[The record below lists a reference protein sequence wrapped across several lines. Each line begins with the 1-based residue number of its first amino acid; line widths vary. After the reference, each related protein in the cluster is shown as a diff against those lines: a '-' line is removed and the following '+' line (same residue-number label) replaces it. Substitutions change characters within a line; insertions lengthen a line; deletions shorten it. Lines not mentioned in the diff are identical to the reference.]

1 VISQGGSGRGVN
13 LVEVA
18 RDAELLDQL
27 ATRAAILDDDAV
39 SAMLASFAAE
49 VDEGLAALLDEVDPT
64 GRAAD
69 RGLVAVPDVLG
80 GRRRGH
86 GLRATTIA
94 VVLGATLSVSGV
106 AAAMTGDP
114 LSPYKGIVS
123 AVQGVGNDHQHG
135 TLPSHAARVAT
146 MNHKLVGTRAQ
157 IAHGD
162 LAGAEATLAGLRL
175 DLASMTDLT
184 TGERSAIEARI
195 AALEA
200 AIGRANGQTAAHD
213 QQPKSGTHAAHTV
226 VPNNAKAHLPS
237 STKTPEPQNTKTPE
251 PSPTKTPEPNNTKT
265 PDPADTGLQGSGGT
279 HTAEPQNTQTAG
291 PTDPAV
297 GGGGGG
303 GRSTA
308 TATATDAASNG
319 GGGTSS
325 KTAQGK
331 GATH

>member
-1 VISQGGSGRGVN
+1 VINQGGSGGGVN

-27 ATRAAILDDDAV
+27 AARAAVLDGDAV

-49 VDEGLAALLDEVDPT
+49 VDEGLLALLDDVEPT
-64 GRAAD
+64 GRAGHRPAD
-69 RGLVAVPDVLG
+69 RGLVAVPDVLA

-123 AVQGVGNDHQHG
+123 AVHGGGNDHQHDN
-135 TLPSHAARVAT
+135 LPSHAALVAT
-146 MNHKLVGTRAQ
+146 MNHKLAGTRAQ
-157 IAHGD
+157 VAHGD

-184 TGERSAIEARI
+184 TGERSAIAARI

-213 QQPKSGTHAAHTV
+213 QQPKSGTKASHTA
-226 VPNNAKAHLPS
+226 VPNNTRTPAPQ
-237 STKTPEPQNTKTPE
+237 STKTPEPGATKTPE
-251 PSPTKTPEPNNTKT
+251 PAGTKTPAPANTGA
-265 PDPADTGLQGSGGT
+265 PGSGGT
-279 HTAEPQNTQTAG
+279 HTAEPQNTKTTK

-297 GGGGGG
+297 GGGGAGG
-303 GRSTA
+303 GGA
-308 TATATDAASNG
+308 TMTSATSTDAASKAG
-319 GGGTSS
+319 

-331 GATH
+331 AATR

>member
-1 VISQGGSGRGVN
+1 MISQGGPGRGVN

-18 RDAELLDQL
+18 RDAELLDRL
-27 ATRAAILDDDAV
+27 ADRVAIVDDDAV

-49 VDEGLAALLDEVDPT
+49 VDEGLAALLEDIEPT

-86 GLRATTIA
+86 GLRATTVA
-94 VVLGATLSVSGV
+94 VVLGATLSISGV
-106 AAAMTGDP
+106 AAAVTGDP

-123 AVQGVGNDHQHG
+123 AVTGGNDHQHHN
-135 TLPSHAARVAT
+135 LPSHAARVAT
-146 MNHKLVGTRAQ
+146 MNHKLAGTRAQ

-184 TGERSAIEARI
+184 TGERSSIEARI

-213 QQPKSGTHAAHTV
+213 KQPKSGAEASHAA
-226 VPNNAKAHLPS
+226 APS
-237 STKTPEPQNTKTPE
+237 STKAPLPQNTKTPE
-251 PSPTKTPEPNNTKT
+251 PNNTQT
-265 PDPADTGLQGSGGT
+265 PAPANTDVPGFGGT
-279 HTAEPQNTQTAG
+279 HTAEPRNTQPAK

-303 GRSTA
+303 GGQSD
-308 TATATDAASNG
+308 ATATDAASKG
-319 GGGTSS
+319 GGGTSG
-325 KTAQGK
+325 KTAPGQG
-331 GATH
+331 AAR

>member
-1 VISQGGSGRGVN
+1 MISQGGSGGGVN

-27 ATRAAILDDDAV
+27 ASRAAVVDGDAV

-49 VDEGLAALLDEVDPT
+49 VDEGLLALLDDVEPT
-64 GRAAD
+64 GRAGHGPAD
-69 RGLVAVPDVLG
+69 RGLVAVPDVVA

-114 LSPYKGIVS
+114 FSPYKGIVS
-123 AVQGVGNDHQHG
+123 AVHGGDDHQHHN
-135 TLPSHAARVAT
+135 LPSHAARVAT

-157 IAHGD
+157 IARGD

-175 DLASMTDLT
+175 DLATMTDLT
-184 TGERSAIEARI
+184 TGERGAIAARI

-200 AIGRANGQTAAHD
+200 AIGRANGQAAAHD
-213 QQPKSGTHAAHTV
+213 QQPKSGTKASHTA
-226 VPNNAKAHLPS
+226 VPNN
-237 STKTPEPQNTKTPE
+237 TGTPEPQNTKTPE
-251 PSPTKTPEPNNTKT
+251 PANTKT
-265 PDPADTGLQGSGGT
+265 PAPANTGAPGSGGT
-279 HTAEPQNTQTAG
+279 HTAEPQNTQTAR

-297 GGGGGG
+297 GGGGAGG
-303 GRSTA
+303 TTKAS
-308 TATATDAASNG
+308 ATATDPASKAG
-319 GGGTSS
+319 

-331 GATH
+331 AATR

>member
-1 VISQGGSGRGVN
+1 VN

-27 ATRAAILDDDAV
+27 ASRAAVVDGDAV

-49 VDEGLAALLDEVDPT
+49 VDEGLLALLDDVEPT
-64 GRAAD
+64 GRAGHRPAD
-69 RGLVAVPDVLG
+69 RGLVAVPDVLA

-114 LSPYKGIVS
+114 FSPYKGIVS
-123 AVQGVGNDHQHG
+123 AVHGGDDHQHHD
-135 TLPSHAARVAT
+135 LPSHAARVAT

-175 DLASMTDLT
+175 DLATMTDLT
-184 TGERSAIEARI
+184 TGERGAIAARI

-200 AIGRANGQTAAHD
+200 AIGRANGQAAAQD
-213 QQPKSGTHAAHTV
+213 QQPKSGAKASHTA
-226 VPNNAKAHLPS
+226 VPNN
-237 STKTPEPQNTKTPE
+237 TRTPEPQNTKAPE
-251 PSPTKTPEPNNTKT
+251 PAATKTPEPASTKT
-265 PDPADTGLQGSGGT
+265 PAPANTGAPGSGGT
-279 HTAEPQNTQTAG
+279 HTAEPQNTQTAT

-297 GGGGGG
+297 GGGGAGG
-303 GRSTA
+303 GGA
-308 TATATDAASNG
+308 TKTSATATDAASKAG
-319 GGGTSS
+319 

-331 GATH
+331 AATR

>member
-39 SAMLASFAAE
+39 SAMLSSFAAE
-49 VDEGLAALLDEVDPT
+49 VDEGLAALLDGVEPT
-64 GRAAD
+64 GRAED
-69 RGLVAVPDVLG
+69 RGLVAVPDVLA

-94 VVLGATLSVSGV
+94 VVVGATLSVSGV

-123 AVQGVGNDHQHG
+123 AVTGGNQDPHPN
-135 TLPSHAARVAT
+135 LPSHAARVAT
-146 MNHKLVGTRAQ
+146 MNHKMAGTRAQ

-184 TGERSAIEARI
+184 TGERSAIAARI

-200 AIGRANGQTAAHD
+200 AIGRANGQIAAHD
-213 QQPKSGTHAAHTV
+213 KQPKSGARASHTA
-226 VPNNAKAHLPS
+226 VPNNTKAQQPS
-237 STKTPEPQNTKTPE
+237 STKTPEPNATKTPE
-251 PSPTKTPEPNNTKT
+251 PNATKTPEPNNTKT
-265 PDPADTGLQGSGGT
+265 PAPANTGAPVGGT
-279 HTAEPQNTQTAG
+279 HTAEPHNTQTAE
-291 PTDPAV
+291 PTDP
-297 GGGGGG
+297 
-303 GRSTA
+303 
-308 TATATDAASNG
+308 ATDAASKG
-319 GGGTSS
+319 GGGTSG

-331 GATH
+331 GATR

>member
-1 VISQGGSGRGVN
+1 MISQGGSGRGVN

-18 RDAELLDQL
+18 RDADLLDQL
-27 ATRAAILDDDAV
+27 AARAAIVDDDAV
-39 SAMLASFAAE
+39 SVMLASFAAE
-49 VDEGLAALLDEVDPT
+49 VDEGLAALLDDVEPT

-69 RGLVAVPDVLG
+69 RGLVAVPDVLA

-94 VVLGATLSVSGV
+94 VVLGATLSVGGV
-106 AAAMTGDP
+106 AAAVTGDP

-123 AVQGVGNDHQHG
+123 AVTGGNDHQHNN
-135 TLPSHAARVAT
+135 LPAHAARVAT
-146 MNHKLVGTRAQ
+146 MNHKLAGTRAQ

-184 TGERSAIEARI
+184 TGERSAIEGRI

-213 QQPKSGTHAAHTV
+213 QQPKSGTKASHTA
-226 VPNNAKAHLPS
+226 VPNNTKAQQPS
-237 STKTPEPQNTKTPE
+237 STKTPEPQN
-251 PSPTKTPEPNNTKT
+251 SNAPEPNDTRTPAPANTGA
-265 PDPADTGLQGSGGT
+265 PGFGGT
-279 HTAEPQNTQTAG
+279 HTAEPQNTQTAK

-297 GGGGGG
+297 GGGGGSGAG
-303 GRSTA
+303 GGGA
-308 TATATDAASNG
+308 TKTSATATDAASEAG
-319 GGGTSS
+319 

-331 GATH
+331 GATR

>member
-1 VISQGGSGRGVN
+1 VINQGGSGRGVN

-18 RDAELLDQL
+18 RDAELLDRL
-27 ATRAAILDDDAV
+27 ASRAAVPDGDAV

-49 VDEGLAALLDEVDPT
+49 VDEGLAALLEDVEPT
-64 GRAAD
+64 GRAGHGPAD
-69 RGLVAVPDVLG
+69 RGLVAVPDMLA

-123 AVQGVGNDHQHG
+123 AVHGGGNDHQHDN
-135 TLPSHAARVAT
+135 LPSHAALVAT
-146 MNHKLVGTRAQ
+146 MNHKLAGTRAQ

-175 DLASMTDLT
+175 DLAAMTDLT
-184 TGERSAIEARI
+184 TGERSAIAARI

-213 QQPKSGTHAAHTV
+213 QQPESGTKASHTA
-226 VPNNAKAHLPS
+226 VPHD
-237 STKTPEPQNTKTPE
+237 TQTPEPQNTRTPE
-251 PSPTKTPEPNNTKT
+251 PAATKTPEPANTKT
-265 PDPADTGLQGSGGT
+265 AAPANTGAPGSGGT
-279 HTAEPQNTQTAG
+279 HTAEPRNTQTAK
-291 PTDPAV
+291 PTDPAF
-297 GGGGGG
+297 GGGGAGG
-303 GRSTA
+303 GGA
-308 TATATDAASNG
+308 TESSATSTDAAPKAG
-319 GGGTSS
+319 
-325 KTAQGK
+325 KTAQGSA
-331 GATH
+331 ATH

>member
-1 VISQGGSGRGVN
+1 MINQGGSGGGVN

-27 ATRAAILDDDAV
+27 AARAAVLDGDAV

-49 VDEGLAALLDEVDPT
+49 VDEGLAALLDDVEPT
-64 GRAAD
+64 GGSAE
-69 RGLVAVPDVLG
+69 RGLVAVPDMLG

-114 LSPYKGIVS
+114 FSPYKGIVS
-123 AVQGVGNDHQHG
+123 AVHGGDDHQHHD
-135 TLPSHAARVAT
+135 LPSHASRVAT

-175 DLASMTDLT
+175 DLATMTDLT

-213 QQPKSGTHAAHTV
+213 QQPKSGTKASHTA
-226 VPNNAKAHLPS
+226 VPNN
-237 STKTPEPQNTKTPE
+237 TRTPEPQNTKAPE
-251 PSPTKTPEPNNTKT
+251 PAATKTPEPASTKT
-265 PDPADTGLQGSGGT
+265 PAPANTGAPGSGGT
-279 HTAEPQNTQTAG
+279 HTAEPQNTQTAT

-297 GGGGGG
+297 GGGGAGG
-303 GRSTA
+303 GGA
-308 TATATDAASNG
+308 TKTSATATDPASKAG
-319 GGGTSS
+319 
-325 KTAQGK
+325 KTGQGK
-331 GATH
+331 AATR